1 MQHTPASPRVL
12 PLVAV
17 DLLLM
22 IGAYLAAAY
31 YALGP
36 ATEIYL
42 FEANGLNSIVAAAC
56 LLLAFVCLQ
65 GFYSPRHRRLG
76 VDVLLR
82 LSTATGMAFILEAVM
97 FYLYHDLAL
106 SVTVMSLGT
115 VLAFLCLLASR
126 LIYHGLSSGGLGP
139 ERILLI
145 GATPLNRVIASRIQA
160 APSYGFDVVGYL
172 DDDLEPGT
180 EIEGGKVLGPVD
192 ALAEVSA
199 RLLPNRTI
207 ADLAAVEHSQSLLIT
222 GATLP
227 SVLEPPDRLYELLL
241 RRVWSQR
248 LKPGTLLFGSDLS
261 PTRSKMVLQAFYTDT
276 LALVMLLVLS
286 PLMVLIAIL
295 IKLTSRGPVCEAQ
308 SEMGWRSTPFVRW
321 RFRCHQVGRASDES
335 AEPVLTGLGRWLQ
348 RLSLAGLPQL
358 VNILRGEMAFVGPPP
373 IRIEFANAL
382 IRALPY
388 HRLRFAVRPGLTG
401 WSQINTSPDDDE
413 TAKLEYDLY
422 YTKYMS
428 LSLDLSIVLWTS
440 PLRRPR
446 KERVESHAAA

>member
-1 MQHTPASPRVL
+1 MQHTPGSPRVL

-22 IGAYLAAAY
+22 IGSYLAAAY

-36 ATEIYL
+36 VTDIYL
-42 FEANGLNSIVAAAC
+42 FDEKGLNAIVTAAC
-56 LLLAFVCLQ
+56 LLLAFVCVQ

-76 VDVLLR
+76 VDLLLR

-106 SVTVMSLGT
+106 SVVVMSLGT
-115 VLAFLCLLASR
+115 VLAFLSLVASR
-126 LIYHGLSSGGLGP
+126 LIYHGLSAGGLGP

-145 GATPLNRVIASRIQA
+145 GATPLNRAIARRIQS

-172 DDDLEPGT
+172 DDNLEPGS

-192 ALAEVSA
+192 SLAEVSA
-199 RLLPNRTI
+199 RLQPHRTI
-207 ADLAAVEHSQSLLIT
+207 TDLAAVEHSQSLLIT
-222 GATLP
+222 GTTL
-227 SVLEPPDRLYELLL
+227 SAVLEPPDRLYELLL
-241 RRVWSQR
+241 HRVWSRR
-248 LKPGTLLFGSDLS
+248 LQPGTLLFGSDLS

-276 LALVMLLVLS
+276 LALALLLVLS
-286 PLMVLIAIL
+286 PLMILIAVL
-295 IKLTSRGPVCEAQ
+295 VKLTSKGPLCECQ
-308 SEMGWRSTPFVRW
+308 SAMGWRSTPFVRW
-321 RFRCHQVGRASDES
+321 RFRCRQLGRAADGSQP
-335 AEPVLTGLGRWLQ
+335 ALTGLGRWLE
-348 RLSLAGLPQL
+348 RFHLAGLPQL

-373 IRIEFANAL
+373 IRVEFANAL

-401 WSQINTSPDDDE
+401 WSQINTLPDDDE

-428 LSLDLSIVLWTS
+428 LSLDLSIALYTS
-440 PLRRPR
+440 PLRRSS
-446 KERVESHAAA
+446 KQRVEAHAV

>member
-1 MQHTPASPRVL
+1 MRHTPASQRVL

-36 ATEIYL
+36 TTEMYL
-42 FEANGLNSIVAAAC
+42 FDENGLNSIVAAAC

-76 VDVLLR
+76 VDLLLR

-115 VLAFLCLLASR
+115 VLAFLSLLASR
-126 LIYHGLSSGGLGP
+126 LMYHGLSAGGLGP

-192 ALAEVSA
+192 SLAEVSA
-199 RLLPNRTI
+199 QLLPNRTI
-207 ADLAAVEHSQSLLIT
+207 ADLAAVEHSQTLLIT

-227 SVLEPPDRLYELLL
+227 AVLEPPDRLYELLL

-248 LKPGTLLFGSDLS
+248 LKPETLLFGSDLS
-261 PTRSKMVLQAFYTDT
+261 PTRSKMVVQAFYTDI
-276 LALVMLLVLS
+276 LALAMLLVLS

-295 IKLTSRGPVCEAQ
+295 IKLTSRGPVCEAR
-308 SEMGWRSTPFVRW
+308 SEMGWRSMPFVRW
-321 RFRCHQVGRASDES
+321 RFRCHQVGRGPDRTE
-335 AEPVLTGLGRWLQ
+335 EPALTGLGRWIQ
-348 RLSLAGLPQL
+348 RLGLAGLPQL

-373 IRIEFANAL
+373 IRTEFANAL

-428 LSLDLSIVLWTS
+428 LSLDLSIVLYTS
-440 PLRRPR
+440 PLRRHG
-446 KERVESHAAA
+446 KARVESHAAA

>member
-31 YALGP
+31 WTFGP
-36 ATEIYL
+36 TTEIYL
-42 FEANGLNSIVAAAC
+42 FDENGLNSIVAAAC
-56 LLLAFVCLQ
+56 LLLAFVCVQ

-106 SVTVMSLGT
+106 SVVVMSLGT
-115 VLAFLCLLASR
+115 VLAFLALIASR

-160 APSYGFDVVGYL
+160 SPSYGFDVVGYL
-172 DDDLEPGT
+172 DDDIEPGT

-199 RLLPNRTI
+199 RLLPNRAI
-207 ADLAAVEHSQSLLIT
+207 ADLAAIEHSQSLLIT

-227 SVLEPPDRLYELLL
+227 VVLEPPDGLYELLL

-248 LKPGTLLFGSDLS
+248 LEPGTLLFGSDLS
-261 PTRSKMVLQAFYTDT
+261 PTRSKMVLQAFYTDS
-276 LALVMLLVLS
+276 LALAMLLVLS
-286 PLMVLIAIL
+286 PLMILIAIL
-295 IKLTSRGPVCEAQ
+295 IKLTSRGPVCDAQ

-321 RFRCHQVGRASDES
+321 RFRCHKVSRASDGS
-335 AEPVLTGLGRWLQ
+335 ARPALTGLGRWLQ
-348 RLSLAGLPQL
+348 RLGLAGLPQL

-373 IRIEFANAL
+373 IRTEFANAL

-401 WSQINTSPDDDE
+401 WSQINTSTEDDE

-428 LSLDLSIVLWTS
+428 LSLDLSIMLWTS
-440 PLRRPR
+440 PLHRPR
-446 KERVESHAAA
+446 KAGVESHAAA

>member
-1 MQHTPASPRVL
+1 ML

-22 IGAYLAAAY
+22 IGTYLAAAY
-31 YALGP
+31 YAFGP
-36 ATEIYL
+36 VTDIYL
-42 FEANGLNSIVAAAC
+42 FEENGLNAIVAAAC

-65 GFYSPRHRRLG
+65 GFYSPRYRRLG
-76 VDVLLR
+76 VDLLLR

-97 FYLYHDLAL
+97 FYLYPDLAL
-106 SVTVMSLGT
+106 SVAVMSLGT
-115 VLAFLCLLASR
+115 VLAFLSLIASR
-126 LIYHGLSSGGLGP
+126 LVYHGLSSGGLGP
-139 ERILLI
+139 ERILLV
-145 GATPLNRVIASRIQA
+145 GATPLNRAIARRIQS

-172 DDDLEPGT
+172 DDDLKPGT

-192 ALAEVSA
+192 SLAEVSG
-199 RLLPNRTI
+199 RLLPHRTI

-222 GATLP
+222 GTTL
-227 SVLEPPDRLYELLL
+227 SAVLEPPDRLYELLL
-241 RRVWSQR
+241 RRIWSRR
-248 LKPGTLLFGSDLS
+248 LQPGTLLFGSDLS
-261 PTRSKMVLQAFYTDT
+261 PARSKMILQAFYTDT
-276 LALVMLLVLS
+276 LALAMLLVLS

-295 IKLTSRGPVCEAQ
+295 VKLTSRGPVCESQ
-308 SEMGWRSTPFVRW
+308 SAMGWRSTPFVRW
-321 RFRCHQVGRASDES
+321 RFRCHQRDRASDGS
-335 AEPVLTGLGRWLQ
+335 QPALTGLGRWLQ
-348 RLSLAGLPQL
+348 RFCLAGLPQL

-373 IRIEFANAL
+373 IRTEFANAL

-428 LSLDLSIVLWTS
+428 LALDLSIVLYTS

-446 KERVESHAAA
+446 KPKVQAHAA